1 MTIPIPKKQLTRRN
15 FLIGAGAV
23 AGATL
28 LPSAWTALHG
38 SSWFVRPLTLK
49 AGLLLP
55 KAGGYP
61 RLAEQIRAGFAAAT
75 HPALA
80 SLELVSADIDAGY
93 GAAAQQTQRLLSQGY
108 VDLVIAFVN
117 PQVAARLAPQFE
129 AQQRPL
135 IVLDSGANMVRAAQR
150 SPAVYYNSL
159 GHWQAAYAEGRRLVD
174 QYGPRVFIATAFF
187 DSGFDSLN
195 AVQQGVRDAG
205 GDVVQTFVT
214 HIDPR
219 RHAVDG
225 AIDAIRSERPDSV
238 YALYSGAAAADFV
251 TAFDDADLAAATPLS
266 GSGFLT
272 EGAALTAL
280 GGRAAGLTTTL
291 GWAADST
298 HPVAVAR
305 GDAFATLA
313 YDTVQ
318 FIGAAVQ
325 VAGAPTRWGEHALTL
340 TVAGARGDLALDAAT
355 QVLTGPIYKREN
367 RWVAGAP
374 VNVARETLPP
384 PAAPAVPEMA
394 SSWLN
399 PYLCG

>member
-1 MTIPIPKKQLTRRN
+1 MTIPSIKKRLTRRN

-28 LPSAWTALHG
+28 LPSAWTALRA
-38 SSWFVRPLTLK
+38 SPWFVRPLALK

-55 KAGGYP
+55 RAGSYP

-80 SLELVSADIDAGY
+80 ALELVSADIDAGY
-93 GAAAQQTQRLLSQGY
+93 GAAAQQTQRLLRQGH
-108 VDLVIAFVN
+108 VDLVIAFIN
-117 PQVAARLAPQFE
+117 PQVAARLAPLFE
-129 AQQRPL
+129 AEQRPL
-135 IVLDSGANMVRAAQR
+135 IVLDSGANLARAAQR
-150 SPAVYYNSL
+150 SPVVFYNSL
-159 GHWQAAYAEGRRLVD
+159 GHWQAAYAEGRRLVE

-205 GDVVQTFVT
+205 GDVVHTFVT

-219 RHAVDG
+219 RHAVGD
-225 AIDAIRSERPDSV
+225 AIDAIRSENPDSV
-238 YALYSGAAAADFV
+238 YALYSGAPAADFV
-251 TAFDDADLAAATPLS
+251 AAFNDGDLAATLPLS

-291 GWAADST
+291 GWAADAT
-298 HPVAVAR
+298 HPVPVAR

-325 VAGAPTRWGEHALTL
+325 VAGAPTRWGQQSLEL
-340 TVAGARGDLALDAAT
+340 TVAGARGELTLDPT
-355 QVLTGPIYKREN
+355 NHVLTGPIYQREN
-367 RWVAGAP
+367 RWVAGEP
-374 VNVARETLPP
+374 VNVARDTLPS
-384 PAAPAVPEMA
+384 PASPAVPEMA

>member
-1 MTIPIPKKQLTRRN
+1 MTIPSIKKRLTRRN

-23 AGATL
+23 AGAAV
-28 LPSAWTALHG
+28 LPAAWTALQG
-38 SSWFVRPLTLK
+38 APWLARPLALK

-55 KAGGYP
+55 RAGFYP
-61 RLAEQIRAGFAAAT
+61 RLAQQIHAGFAGAA

-80 SLELVSADIDAGY
+80 TLELVTADIDAGY
-93 GAAAQQTQRLLSQGY
+93 GAAAQQAQRLLSQGH

-117 PQVAARLAPQFE
+117 PQVAARLAPVFE
-129 AQQRPL
+129 AAQRPL
-135 IVLDSGANMVRAAQR
+135 IVLDSGANLVRPAQC
-150 SPAVYYNSL
+150 SPVVYYNSL
-159 GHWQAAYAEGRRLVD
+159 GHWQAAYAEGRRLVE
-174 QYGPRVFIATAFF
+174 QHGPRVFIATAFF

-195 AVQQGVRDAG
+195 AIRQGVRDAG

-219 RHAVDG
+219 RHAVGD

-238 YALYSGAAAADFV
+238 YALYSGAPAADFV
-251 TAFDDADLAAATPLS
+251 GAFNDGDLAAALPLS

-272 EGAALTAL
+272 EGAALTTL
-280 GGRAAGLTTTL
+280 GGRAAGLTTAL
-291 GWAADST
+291 GWAADAT

-305 GDAFATLA
+305 QDAFATLA

-325 VAGAPTRWGEHALTL
+325 AAGAPARWAAQSLPL
-340 TVAGARGDLALDAAT
+340 TVAGARGELTLDTAT
-355 QVLTGPIYKREN
+355 QVLTGAIYQREN
-367 RWVAGAP
+367 RWVAGEP
-374 VNVARETLPP
+374 VNVARETLPF